1 MVDFK
6 KLRESKTQP
15 TVIEPIEI
23 FRRLPKPPG
32 INDLYTSQ
40 AQVLEA
46 WFGRRNEHDLVIKL
60 HTGGGKTLVGLLIAQ
75 SVLSEHHE
83 PVVYL
88 SPTDPLVQQ
97 IFQKASEYSIPAVTY
112 KKGVELPEDFI
123 SGKSVL
129 ICTYQAL
136 FNARSK
142 FGVRGIGSSLEAAAI
157 IFDDAHVA
165 FSTVRDAFTLRI
177 DRNTNSTDYEHLT
190 NIFRNDFN
198 ALGKIGTFDDIV
210 SGTDSAI
217 LEVPYWSWKVKSTQ
231 VRQFL
236 RNSAENYPF
245 VWSFLRDNFDY
256 CHCLINQNAFI
267 ITPIFPL
274 VDLIPT
280 FADCPRRIFMSATI
294 SDDSAI
300 LRTFDANFES
310 IAKPI
315 TSNSLAGVSERMILA
330 PELMPFT
337 DELPPQI
344 LKKLPELTTKKQAL
358 GTVILVPSSFAAK
371 QWEDVAQVADSTNKV
386 TAYVKQLVEGQSHGP
401 FVFAN
406 RYDGIDL
413 PGSACR
419 LLILSGLPRGSSE
432 YDQYRA
438 NTFAGGD
445 ELSSAVAQR
454 IEQGMGRGARGSG
467 DYCVVIV
474 TGKDLTAWF
483 GRSSN
488 LKFLTKSTRAQFEMG
503 VEVSKSI
510 TDSRD
515 LEGTILRCFERDKD
529 WIEYHAATLAD
540 LTEIDKEE
548 DKNSLQQ
555 AAIERKAF
563 NLMRSG
569 YFEKAIDKLE
579 KYCQEANKSGQ
590 QKQETNKSEQQKQEA
605 NKSGQ
610 QKQETNKSEQQ
621 KQEANK
627 SGQQKQETNKSEQQK
642 QEANKS
648 GKQKQETNKSE
659 QQKQETNKSEQ
670 QKLDQKSRGWL
681 RQFAARM
688 AYYWGKTD
696 LAQQLQQSAY
706 ADNYNLLRPQVIPP
720 YVPLT
725 VPGEQAEAIV
735 SKLASFF
742 PLRGY
747 LAYFDEVVSH
757 LVPEASANQFEQA
770 LEDLGLILGFR
781 TERPDNI
788 YRVGPDVLWLLTDN
802 LSLVIEAKSRK
813 NQDNALTKEQHGQ
826 LLNAEVWF
834 KQKYPNYNCIRVS
847 VHPNPS
853 ATRATVTGQSK
864 ALTFNRLNQLIADTR
879 TLLVSLCE
887 SVVSPEELVVRC
899 EQLLSSSTLTPQA
912 LVDTYLVPFE
922 SELE

>member
-6 KLRESKTQP
+6 KLRESKAQP

-40 AQVLEA
+40 AQVLEE
-46 WFGRRNEHDLVIKL
+46 WFSRRNERDLVIKL

-75 SVLSEHHE
+75 SVLNEHHE
-83 PVVYL
+83 PVIYL
-88 SPTDPLVQQ
+88 SPTDQLVKQTL
-97 IFQKASEYSIPAVTY
+97 QKAKEYSLPAVAY
-112 KKGVELPEDFI
+112 QKGVDLPEDFI

-142 FGVRGIGSSLEAAAI
+142 FGVRGISSSLEAAAI
-157 IFDDAHVA
+157 LLDDAHVA
-165 FSTVRDAFTLRI
+165 FSTVRESFTLRI
-177 DRNTNSTDYEHLT
+177 DSNTNSIDYDHLT
-190 NIFRNDFN
+190 NIFRNDFKE
-198 ALGKIGTFDDIV
+198 LDKIGTFDDIV
-210 SGTDSAI
+210 SGADSAI

-231 VRQFL
+231 VREFL
-236 RNSAENYPF
+236 RDKAEKFPF

-256 CHCLINQNAFI
+256 CHCLISRNAFI

-294 SDDSAI
+294 SDDSTI
-300 LRTFDANFES
+300 IRTFDAHSES

-337 DELPPQI
+337 IDDLPQM
-344 LKKLPELTTKKQAL
+344 LKKMAEWAAKKQSV
-358 GTVILVPSSFAAK
+358 GTVILTPSSFAAK
-371 QWEDVAQVADSTNKV
+371 QWEDAAQFASSPEQV
-386 TAYVKQLVEGQSHGP
+386 TDYVTQLVEGQSHGP

-419 LLILSGLPRGSSE
+419 LLILSDLPRGSSE

-445 ELSSAVAQR
+445 ELSSALAQR
-454 IEQGMGRGARGSG
+454 IEQGMGRGARGAG

-474 TGKDLTAWF
+474 TGKNLTAWF
-483 GRSSN
+483 GRSSHR
-488 LKFLTKSTRAQFEMG
+488 KFLTKSSRAQFEMG

-510 TDSRD
+510 TDKTDFAS
-515 LEGTILRCFERDKD
+515 TILRCFNRDKD
-529 WIEYHAATLAD
+529 WIEYHAETLAD
-540 LTEIDKEE
+540 LTELDEE
-548 DKNSLQQ
+548 DKSSLQQ
-555 AAIERKAF
+555 AAIERSAF
-563 NLMRSG
+563 RLMRSG

-579 KYCQEANKSGQ
+579 KYCQEANR
-590 QKQETNKSEQQKQEA
+590 
-605 NKSGQ
+605 
-610 QKQETNKSEQQ
+610 
-621 KQEANK
+621 
-627 SGQQKQETNKSEQQK
+627 
-642 QEANKS
+642 
-648 GKQKQETNKSE
+648 
-659 QQKQETNKSEQ
+659 SEQ
-670 QKLDQKSRGWL
+670 QKLDKKSRGWL
-681 RQFAARM
+681 NQFAARV
-688 AYYWGKTD
+688 AQYWGETD

-725 VPGEQAEAIV
+725 IPGKQAEAIV
-735 SKLASFF
+735 SKLAGFF
-742 PLRGY
+742 PRRGY
-747 LAYFDEVVSH
+747 LAHFDEVVSH

-770 LEDLGLILGFR
+770 LEALGSIIGFR
-781 TERPDNI
+781 TERPDKI
-788 YRVGPDVLWLLTDN
+788 YRVGPDVLWLLTDT
-802 LSLVIEAKSRK
+802 LALVIEAKSRK
-813 NQDNALTKEQHGQ
+813 NQNNALTKEQHGQ
-826 LLNAEVWF
+826 LLNAEEWF
-834 KQKYPNYNCIRVS
+834 KQKYPSYNCTRVS
-847 VHPNPS
+847 VHPNLS
-853 ATRATVTGQSK
+853 ATKATVTGQSK
-864 ALTFNRLNQLIADTR
+864 ALTFSRLNQLITDTR

-887 SVVSPEELVVRC
+887 SVVLPEELVVRC